1 MIGFLYYH
9 LSINTPTLALNIGVF
24 HYVVFVRY

>member
-9 LSINTPTLALNIGVF
+9 FSINTPTLALNIGVF